1 MKDAVKS
8 ECGGGCNH
16 CGHCGTSHAEGCQ
29 GGCQGCESS
38 QEMFCIDEYGEMD
51 DRGFPLKLVV
61 IDITEKHVFFDELKK
76 SLESKGYEV
85 LVESLDIK
93 EEQKQ
98 YLVFCCNGELI
109 RIEKAGI
116 ENAEHRV
123 EEIKKLEQHIAAPM
137 RNRY

>member
-38 QEMFCIDEYGEMD
+38 QEMFYIDEYGEMD

-61 IDITEKHVFFDELKK
+61 IDITEKHVFFDVLKK

-98 YLVFCCNGELI
+98 YLVFRCNGELI

-123 EEIKKLEQHIAAPM
+123 EEIKKLEQRIAAPM